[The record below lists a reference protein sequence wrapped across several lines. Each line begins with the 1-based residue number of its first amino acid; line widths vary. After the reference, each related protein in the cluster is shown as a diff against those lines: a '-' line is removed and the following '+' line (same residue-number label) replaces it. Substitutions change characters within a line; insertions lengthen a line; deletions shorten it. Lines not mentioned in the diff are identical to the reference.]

1 MNIQIG
7 ERIVVDAAVTG
18 DGIHHHG
25 FIEDIY
31 DFLRESFIDVHF
43 DEPTPWGAWRATV
56 TNPGL
61 IRKEAEA

>member
-1 MNIQIG
+1 MKVG
-7 ERIVVDAAVTG
+7 ERVIVECCRHW

-31 DFLRESFIDVHF
+31 DFARASFFEVHF
-43 DEPTPWGAWRATV
+43 DKPTPWGVWGTTV

-61 IRKEAEA
+61 IRKEDES

>member
-1 MNIQIG
+1 MKVG
-7 ERIVVDAAVTG
+7 ERVIVDAAVTG

-31 DFLRESFIDVHF
+31 DFARTSFIDVHF
-43 DEPTPWGAWRATV
+43 DEPTPWGVLGTTV